1 MESMELN
8 PSDGSPYIAIAA
20 MYAKSANSCGDSN
33 FNKRAVF
40 WLAASTAEQAGRIDG
55 RLRSAAANR
64 SGILLK
70 ILRSSRVPLSSQ
82 D

>member
-1 MESMELN
+1 MSLHV
-8 PSDGSPYIAIAA
+8 SVTRYISILVVERERERKISLFFVDLLG
-20 MYAKSANSCGDSN
+20 MTS
-33 FNKRAVF
+33 
-40 WLAASTAEQAGRIDG
+40 
-55 RLRSAAANR
+55 LRSAAANR